1 MVTIEE
7 KMVQLASV
15 CYSLEVLRKR
25 PLPSDVDPLRI
36 EDCVKE
42 EDFEVSVKILPVLF
56 SQLRCFLHITHL
68 RLCFIRLSILINIMF
83 FPTDNSEVWAKVA

>member
-42 EDFEVSVKILPVLF
+42 EDFEVSVKTLPVLF
-56 SQLRCFLHITHL
+56 SQLRCFMHINLL
-68 RLCFIRLSILINIMF
+68 RLFYLTLLLIKSCFPQI
-83 FPTDNSEVWAKVA
+83 